1 MEKQIKHLQARS
13 SPLFAAR
20 LSAAVEVLLS
30 DGILSVAVFVAA
42 VDELFVVTV
51 FVAAVDELFVVT
63 VLVAAVDE
71 LFVVTVLV
79 AAVEVVVGLVEVA
92 DVGLVV
98 VVALVVSPFL
108 VVGTPYK
115 LHWQMGL
122 GVTFFTEQM
131 LVGEKLTFA

>member
-20 LSAAVEVLLS
+20 PSAVEVLLS
-30 DGILSVAVFVAA
+30 DGILSVAVFVPA

-51 FVAAVDELFVVT
+51 F
-63 VLVAAVDE
+63 VAAVDE

>member
-13 SPLFAAR
+13 SPLVGAR
-20 LSAAVEVLLS
+20 PSAAVEVLLS

-51 FVAAVDELFVVT
+51 F
-63 VLVAAVDE
+63 VAAVDE

>member
-63 VLVAAVDE
+63 VLVAAV
-71 LFVVTVLV
+71 
-79 AAVEVVVGLVEVA
+79 EVVVGLVEVA

-122 GVTFFTEQM
+122 GVIFFTEQM

>member
-20 LSAAVEVLLS
+20 PSAAVEVLLS

-51 FVAAVDELFVVT
+51 F
-63 VLVAAVDE
+63 VAAVDE

>member
-42 VDELFVVTV
+42 IDELFVVTV
-51 FVAAVDELFVVT
+51 F
-63 VLVAAVDE
+63 VAAVDE

>member
-30 DGILSVAVFVAA
+30 DGILSVA
-42 VDELFVVTV
+42 V

>member
-51 FVAAVDELFVVT
+51 F
-63 VLVAAVDE
+63 VAAVDE

>member
-30 DGILSVAVFVAA
+30 DGILSVAVFVP
-42 VDELFVVTV
+42 
-51 FVAAVDELFVVT
+51 
-63 VLVAAVDE
+63 AVDE

-131 LVGEKLTFA
+131 LVGEKLTFV

>member
-20 LSAAVEVLLS
+20 PSAVEVLLS

-42 VDELFVVTV
+42 IDELFVVTV
-51 FVAAVDELFVVT
+51 F
-63 VLVAAVDE
+63 VAAVDE

>member
-20 LSAAVEVLLS
+20 PSAAVEVLLS

-51 FVAAVDELFVVT
+51 F
-63 VLVAAVDE
+63 VAAVDE

-115 LHWQMGL
+115 LHWQMGI

>member
-42 VDELFVVTV
+42 IDELFVVTV

-63 VLVAAVDE
+63 VFVAAVDE
-71 LFVVTVLV
+71 LLV